1 MIYLFHVE
9 KCIKDS
15 QLNIIKITEKGYR
28 KKARERYQDLSE
40 EEKNKTQQYVHERYK
55 NLSENKKQKLVE
67 YRKKHCKKWKN
78 NVNKWKIADP
88 YSKHIWNQT
97 L

>member
-1 MIYLFHVE
+1 MSKKKSVKYYQNNRERL
-9 KCIKDS
+9 
-15 QLNIIKITEKGYR
+15 Q

-55 NLSENKKQKLVE
+55 NLSENKKQRLVE
-67 YRKKHCKKWKN
+67 YRKKHYEKWKN
-78 NVNKWKIADP
+78 NTVNKWKIAEP
-88 YSKHIWNQT
+88 YSKHIWNKT